1 MVKFSF
7 PKLLLQKKKTN
18 LAILSMLLR
27 YTQVTHKNIERELFI
42 PYPISPTTSVF
53 HLSPLWTEC
62 TYAVLH
68 QHFKCWTHY
77 RLTAN
82 RFIFQL
88 LLSLECSSALLSD
101 LEILKFHHYC
111 LFQMAKQCLFKIL
124 YYSSNYSS
132 NTSNLKHFS

>member
-18 LAILSMLLR
+18 LAILSMVLR
-27 YTQVTHKNIERELFI
+27 YTQVMHKNIERELFI

-68 QHFKCWTHY
+68 SISNAE
-77 RLTAN
+77 LI
-82 RFIFQL
+82 IF
-88 LLSLECSSALLSD
+88 SLQTGS
-101 LEILKFHHYC
+101 F
-111 LFQMAKQCLFKIL
+111 
-124 YYSSNYSS
+124 SNYCC
-132 NTSNLKHFS
+132 L